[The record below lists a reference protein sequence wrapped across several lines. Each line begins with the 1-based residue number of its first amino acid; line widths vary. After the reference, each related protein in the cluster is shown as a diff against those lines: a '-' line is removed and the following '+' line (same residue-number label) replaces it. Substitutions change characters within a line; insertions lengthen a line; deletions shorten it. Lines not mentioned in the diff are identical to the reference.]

1 MEERIQKILS
11 SRGMASRRAA
21 EEWIRQGR
29 VRVNGSTAC
38 LGDSAD
44 PVKDVIEVDGVPL
57 PRAPEYVYILLNKP
71 RGFVTTA
78 VDPQGRRTVLELVA
92 DCGTRVYPVGRLDL
106 FSEGLL
112 LLTNDGAL
120 ANHMTHPSGCVRKVY
135 HVWVSGYRDGAVRR
149 LSEPIQL
156 DGRRIR
162 RPLVRLL
169 SENECVAMLEITIFE
184 GRNRQ
189 IRRMCEHAGLKV
201 TRLKRVQEG
210 DLMLG
215 TLPVGK
221 WRYLTQAE
229 CAALKAD

>member
-11 SRGMASRRAA
+11 SRGLASRRAA

-29 VRVNGSTAC
+29 VRVNGIAAR

-44 PVKDVIEVDGVPL
+44 PDKDVIEVDGAPL
-57 PRAPEYVYILLNKP
+57 PETPEHVYILLNKP

-78 VDPQGRRTVLELVA
+78 ADPQGRRTVLELVA
-92 DCGTRVYPVGRLDL
+92 DCGARVYPVGRLDL

-120 ANHMTHPSGCVRKVY
+120 ANRVMHPGGCIQKVY
-135 HVWVSGYRDGAVRR
+135 HVWVSGYCDGALRR
-149 LSEPIQL
+149 LSEPIEL

-169 SENECVAMLEITIFE
+169 SEHSGVAMLEITIYE

-210 DLMLG
+210 CLTLG
-215 TLPVGK
+215 TLPVGA
-221 WRYLTQAE
+221 WRPLTQAE
-229 CAALKAD
+229 LAAL